1 MKQCSALANF
11 EEALVLVTQK
21 MAEIRHPKQPARLYE
36 PIAYLLAMKG
46 KKIRPALTLLACDLF
61 NGNVRDAVPVA
72 LAWEIFHN
80 FTLMHDDLMDKSE
93 IRRGQPSVHK
103 KWDENTA
110 ILSGDAMLI
119 LSYKYLAKSPEKYL
133 KILLDLFST
142 TATEICEG
150 QECDIQYET
159 RLDVREEEYLN
170 MIRLK
175 TAVLLGACMKSGAI
189 VGEADSK
196 DQDLL
201 YDFGINLGIAFQIQD
216 DLLDVYGKAS
226 EFGKQIGGDILCN
239 KKTYLFVSALN
250 EANEKDKKDLLY
262 WMNIHDRPATK
273 IQAVTECYNRLRIK
287 EKARNQME
295 DYYRKAIHALDE
307 VNVPSDKKTVLN
319 DLAKE
324 LINRKS

>member
-1 MKQCSALANF
+1 MNF

-21 MAEIRHPKQPARLYE
+21 MEEIRYPKQPARLYE
-36 PIAYLLAMKG
+36 PITYLLAMKG

-61 NGNVRDAVPVA
+61 KENVRDAIPAA

-80 FTLMHDDLMDKSE
+80 FTLMHDDLMDKAE
-93 IRRGQPSVHK
+93 IRRGQPTVHK
-103 KWDENTA
+103 KWNENTA

-119 LSYKYLAKSPEKYL
+119 LSYKHLAKSPEEYL

-142 TATEICEG
+142 TAADICEG
-150 QECDIQYET
+150 QEYDIQYET

-175 TAVLLGACMKSGAI
+175 TAVLLGACLKSGAI
-189 VGEADSK
+189 VGGADSK

-216 DLLDVYGKAS
+216 DLLDVYGEVS

-239 KKTYLFVSALN
+239 KKTYLLVSALN
-250 EANEKDKKDLLY
+250 GANENDKKELLY
-262 WMNIHDRPATK
+262 WMNIHDQPATK
-273 IQAVTECYNRLRIK
+273 IQAVTKCYNRLRVK
-287 EKARNQME
+287 EKAQNQME

-307 VNVPSDKKTVLN
+307 VGVASDKKLALN

-324 LINRKS
+324 LMNRKS